1 MSWSQE
7 PTKQGR
13 KQSIENLKADVVFFL
28 VMKLSFKIGSAW
40 GIPIELH
47 LTFILLI
54 LGVLGLAVYYN
65 QIYAFILIVF
75 LFVFVLFHELAHSV
89 VARRYNIVVRKI
101 VLYPIGGVS
110 EIEEIPETPKIEW
123 RMAAAG
129 PFTSLALGAAMIAI
143 NYVLP
148 VKIPMF
154 PPVSALL
161 FSSGNI
167 LLDLGFLN
175 LFLGAFNLTPAF
187 PMDGGRVL
195 RALLAER
202 MRFSQATKYAT
213 YIGRIL
219 GILMVVVG
227 FLFDPLLIIIG
238 VFIYIGASEEAEQTI
253 VSTTLASVQVKDVM
267 QSEVGAVRPDQTL
280 AEAFEIM
287 FKNRNHDALV
297 EKDGVF
303 QGLVIWSEIIKV
315 PQEQRANMRVEQMP
329 LKNISTYPDEA
340 VFEAYKTMTKEKIDL
355 LPVVDKQTPTKV
367 VGVLTSEAVAK
378 AYDKARGR

>member
-1 MSWSQE
+1 
-7 PTKQGR
+7 
-13 KQSIENLKADVVFFL
+13 
-28 VMKLSFKIGSAW
+28 MKLSFKICSAW
-40 GIPIELH
+40 GIPVELH